1 MPADEVGDGT
11 GGAAAVAAPSPVTLL
26 EQAQRRA
33 SELEAA
39 LAKKSAELEQVK
51 SQHSAEEAQMR
62 SVLTENQVCQLWVV
76 WPLGLCNLHQ
86 MHRSCYRS
94 TEGLIFS
101 FLQCHMMNNQ
111 AIFVW

>member
-1 MPADEVGDGT
+1 MAVQSPA
-11 GGAAAVAAPSPVTLL
+11 TLL

-76 WPLGLCNLHQ
+76 WG
-86 MHRSCYRS
+86 SAS
-94 TEGLIFS
+94 T
-101 FLQCHMMNNQ
+101 
-111 AIFVW
+111 A